1 MKPFL
6 FLTTLLLTLCLFL
19 TACGGTS
26 KTSNQHSPAVTEHA
40 VSGNAVSEN
49 AVKET
54 VIPTEL
60 RAKTPYGDDA
70 VFTIKEYTSQE
81 YRAEVS
87 LSAESEDIG
96 MLPSYHWEL
105 YLDMADEITEISGA
119 IILSHEGT
127 RYRIQGTYP
136 RHSGDN
142 GWDEDSWTEFRIS
155 FEITVSY
162 RGQIHEPNFC
172 FFSKELYEI
181 SNKKFDCQVMNLK
194 KDGKTVTGKI
204 RLINRSG
211 EKIPG
216 WELELDTNF
225 KIKSLDDS
233 YIHDELEHYAD
244 DDEERLWL
252 QTICAKDKNLDFDAG
267 ETKIIS
273 FTGTCPADKP
283 RIEDKRERLTL
294 YKQCEADEY
303 NTWQALEREYG
314 GSYTK
319 MEQYLVADTVFGMD
333 VFFVFDEKKK
343 DSYTATAELT
353 NVLAYGPLHSEDY
366 FEDDYEDES
375 EEDPEENY
383 EGSSIA
389 DWEIYLECED
399 TIESI
404 TGAKIVS
411 HKGNVYHIRA
421 EDPDK
426 WIAPFSFTTF
436 QVKVSCPEG
445 IHPLGKTYL
454 VHAKMQGNGLD
465 SYSTVT
471 EQTFSVDK
479 RTFPKAASTRW
490 LPYYDLYDPLFETD
504 RFEDE
509 YTGEWEGF
517 EERQKWGKKMGRMP
531 RS

>member
-1 MKPFL
+1 MKSFPTF
-6 FLTTLLLTLCLFL
+6 TAMLLTLCLFL
-19 TACGGTS
+19 TACGGT
-26 KTSNQHSPAVTEHA
+26 TRTANQHSPSVSEPA
-40 VSGNAVSEN
+40 VSGNAVSES
-49 AVKET
+49 AVKENI
-54 VIPTEL
+54 IPTSL
-60 RAKTPYGDDA
+60 HAKTPYGNDA
-70 VFTIKEYTSQE
+70 VFTIKEYDSQK

-87 LSAESEDIG
+87 LSAEEEDSG
-96 MLPSYHWEL
+96 TLPTYHWEL

-119 IILSHEGT
+119 AILSHEGT

-136 RHSGDN
+136 RHSDDN
-142 GWDEDSWTEFRIS
+142 GWDDDRFEFKIS

-172 FFSKELYEI
+172 FFSKEMKEV
-181 SNKKFDCQVMNLK
+181 SDKKFDCGFLNLK

-204 RLINRSG
+204 RLTNHSK

-216 WELELDTNF
+216 WELVFDTNF
-225 KIKSLDDS
+225 RIKSLDEQ
-233 YIHDELEHYAD
+233 YIHDEYECYMD
-244 DDEERLWL
+244 DDKERMWQ
-252 QTICAKDKNLDFDAG
+252 QTVCANDGNLDLKPG

-283 RIEDKRERLTL
+283 RIRTKKDDIGLSQQR
-294 YKQCEADEY
+294 EADDY
-303 NTWQALEREYG
+303 NTWQPLERNHG

-333 VFFVFDEKKK
+333 VFFVFEEKKT

-353 NVLAYGPLHSEDY
+353 NVLAYGSLHSNND
-366 FEDDYEDES
+366 F
-375 EEDPEENY
+375 EEDSEENY
-383 EGSSIA
+383 EGASIA

-404 TGAKIVS
+404 TGARIVS
-411 HKGNVYHIRA
+411 HEGNVYHIRA
-421 EDPDK
+421 EDSDQ

-454 VHAKMQGNGLD
+454 VRAKVRGDGLD

-471 EQTFSVDK
+471 EQNFSIDK
-479 RTFPKAASTRW
+479 STFPKATGTRW
-490 LPYYDLYDPLFETD
+490 LPYYDLYDPWFETD
-504 RFEDE
+504 WFEDE

-517 EERQKWGKKMGRMP
+517 EERQKWGKKMGRMLD
-531 RS
+531 S